1 MTLDAEDHTTTD
13 STLEILA
20 ELRKDYPATGAVLQ
34 AYLRRTEGGLPG
46 AGDGRVAG
54 AAVQGGVRGAG
65 VGGLSSRR
73 WTWTSRTSAA

>member
-20 ELRKDYPATGAVLQ
+20 ELRKDYPSTGAVLQ
-34 AYLRRTEGGLPG
+34 AYLRRTEGDCRELATAGL
-46 AGDGRVAG
+46 AG
-54 AAVQGGVRGAG
+54 AAVQGRVRGAG

-73 WTWTSRTSAA
+73 WTWTSRTCAA